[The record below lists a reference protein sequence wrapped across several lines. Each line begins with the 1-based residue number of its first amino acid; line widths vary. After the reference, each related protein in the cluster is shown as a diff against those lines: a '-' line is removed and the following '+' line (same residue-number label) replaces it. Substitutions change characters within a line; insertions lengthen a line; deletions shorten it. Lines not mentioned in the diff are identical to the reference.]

1 MHASE
6 VLSGRIDRGY
16 GDHLPKGT
24 TISLRRSKLNLV
36 THDKCKENGLQFDR
50 SQRCTIE
57 SPIDVSLDFGEV
69 GGGN

>member
-36 THDKCKENGLQFDR
+36 THEKCIENGLQFDHNVAR
-50 SQRCTIE
+50 SRLRSMFRWIL
-57 SPIDVSLDFGEV
+57 VR
-69 GGGN
+69 